1 MIVSLLTPARCASS
15 LESPIFLVRMRCF
28 SHDFQSSEPCMR
40 SMWFS
45 SSCAPI
51 GVDARGL
58 NVPWSH
64 SPGCALE
71 VMSNG
76 VPSDTRRS
84 GEEEEAAA
92 AAAAM
97 SYSSSSSSST

>member
-76 VPSDTRRS
+76 VPSDIRRS
-84 GEEEEAAA
+84 GEEEEA